1 MMPIEKYTEF
11 ISKMDI
17 GFFIMN
23 RQQAIGNIFMML
35 ANGCKVYL
43 RKNSQMDEY
52 ITKSVSLKQISRVQ
66 PKNKGHSKQTA

>member
-52 ITKSVSLKQISRVQ
+52 ITKSVSVNL
-66 PKNKGHSKQTA
+66 